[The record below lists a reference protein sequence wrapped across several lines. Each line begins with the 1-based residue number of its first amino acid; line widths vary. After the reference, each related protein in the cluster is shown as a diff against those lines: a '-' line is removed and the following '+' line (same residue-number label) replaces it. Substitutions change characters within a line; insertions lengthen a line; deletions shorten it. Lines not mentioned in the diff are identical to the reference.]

1 MRAMAGAN
9 SDLYLHIRV
18 IVSIIL
24 GLSVARLL
32 NGIAGFVQHPTRH
45 KVWWV
50 HLAWV
55 AWTLLSVV
63 GFWWWEFRLAQVQ
76 VWTFGAYIFV
86 LLYAAAFFM
95 LSSVLF
101 PNDIAEYAGF
111 RDYFMSR
118 RRWVFGLIALTF
130 VMDVADTGLK
140 GAAYAASLGPEYP
153 IRIAVALAAC
163 AAGAWVKSTWV
174 QAALVVC
181 ALVYQVSYFIRVYGV
196 LG

>member
-1 MRAMAGAN
+1 MAGAN

-24 GLSVARLL
+24 GLSVTRLL
-32 NGIAGFVQHPTRH
+32 NGIAGFVQHPTRQ
-45 KVWWV
+45 KAWWV

-76 VWTFGAYIFV
+76 VWTFGSYLFV
-86 LLYAAAFFM
+86 LLYASSYFL

-101 PNDIAEYAGF
+101 PTDIAEYAGF

-118 RRWVFGLIALTF
+118 RRWVFGLTALTF
-130 VMDVADTGLK
+130 VLDVIDTRLK
-140 GAAYAASLGPEYP
+140 GATYFASLGP
-153 IRIAVALAAC
+153 
-163 AAGAWVKSTWV
+163 
-174 QAALVVC
+174 
-181 ALVYQVSYFIRVYGV
+181 
-196 LG
+196 